1 MFYGLCNTYV
11 LLILQYA
18 YKKKKSQEL
27 ENITLFLASIFKR
40 IYAEC
45 I

>member
-18 YKKKKSQEL
+18 YKKKKKSRVRKH
-27 ENITLFLASIFKR
+27 NPISGKHI
-40 IYAEC
+40 
-45 I
+45 